1 MMTSADWYW
10 QLRQREASKRTV
22 MMPRGCGQRWKIQ
35 LIPSDINRP
44 IFRHFGGCA
53 EYGLIEEF

>member
-1 MMTSADWYW
+1 MSRIILKLM
-10 QLRQREASKRTV
+10 
-22 MMPRGCGQRWKIQ
+22 IQ

-53 EYGLIEEF
+53 EYGLMEKF